1 MACKLQ
7 PMWLF
12 MFALIWQI
20 YIICLKKKQKKNTYE
35 LLRLRHFLPK
45 RTQVNFICSAL
56 ERQRRLAQS
65 ASLEI
70 ERKPS
75 TAINWSQIIK
85 VCIWAIMIWK
95 RKQRDTEFLKREHET
110 TTNTMGNSFLF
121 WFPPPP
127 KRMLELSEIVSS
139 SSNLWPRA
147 SFPLEAIEIFWPQL
161 YTWSS
166 CNPFHPFL
174 VNILDFFSPPFY
186 LSWKFPIAVC
196 SASQFRALPIQQ
208 IPRTNCQLKAGE

>member
-1 MACKLQ
+1 M
-7 PMWLF
+7 
-12 MFALIWQI
+12 
-20 YIICLKKKQKKNTYE
+20 KKKAKGYRIFK
-35 LLRLRHFLPK
+35 K
-45 RTQVNFICSAL
+45 RTRNNNKYNGKL
-56 ERQRRLAQS
+56 
-65 ASLEI
+65 
-70 ERKPS
+70 
-75 TAINWSQIIK
+75 
-85 VCIWAIMIWK
+85 
-95 RKQRDTEFLKREHET
+95 
-110 TTNTMGNSFLF
+110 LF
-121 WFPPPP
+121 VLIFPPP

-208 IPRTNCQLKAGE
+208 IPRTNCQLKKKRHFIRIIQKVSKARSAACDVGDWKGKALTDWAREENERPATRCAPERWTPGSWKKQTIAYIS